1 MESEGT
7 RMKLN
12 VPVIVILILAALA
25 ALAGYAYWSY
35 SHRPSVVE
43 TSPKGTIPVSEA
55 ELERTSSGAGIE
67 VTVTFLNPLLKPEEA
82 KGMLVFRVALDTHF
96 GDLMGH
102 DLTKLATLRTSDGV
116 IVTEGFIWEPESDTS
131 HHRRGL
137 LKLPATLEGAPLI
150 GPETEFIELE
160 LREIGVPSRTFRW
173 ELGGVKPG
181 P

>member
-1 MESEGT
+1 MENEGA
-7 RMKLN
+7 RIKLN
-12 VPVIVILILAALA
+12 VPVVVILVLAALI
-25 ALAGYAYWSY
+25 ALAGYVYWSN
-35 SHRPSVVE
+35 RPAGVE
-43 TSPKGTIPVSEA
+43 SSTESATSVSEA

-67 VTVTFLNPLLKPEEA
+67 VTVIFLNPLLKPEETDN
-82 KGMLVFRVALDTHF
+82 MLIFRVMIDTHF

-102 DLTKLATLRTSDGV
+102 DLAKLAELRTGDGV
-116 IVTEGFIWEPESDTS
+116 VVTEGFIWEPESDTS

-173 ELGGVKPG
+173 ELKGAESG